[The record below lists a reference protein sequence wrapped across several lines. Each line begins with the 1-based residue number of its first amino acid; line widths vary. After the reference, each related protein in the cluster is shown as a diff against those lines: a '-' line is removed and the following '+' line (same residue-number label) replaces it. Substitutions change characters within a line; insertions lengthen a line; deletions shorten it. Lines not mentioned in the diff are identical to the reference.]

1 MGESEDKESG
11 LAKRLG
17 NPLIRSSTKVD
28 GSASGASTTTREPSA
43 AQQRRSASTASKPA
57 ETNQQSKS
65 KSFEFVLVT
74 DTESRRQ
81 VRRHAMRQYMHQRR
95 LDSIARLGAP
105 RVPATGWT
113 ARPASDASILQAPGE
128 QASDTPSDVPRQQEE
143 RSPSTDET
151 IPPKNTK
158 GKGPSRRVLPKPQP
172 VKREDTNNALV
183 RKPQPNYSG
192 DPKAMPEKGAMRDP
206 FDTYPMA
213 ITDVDHEL
221 VKHFVV
227 TYPSMMYKFIDS
239 AANNL
244 NPMQEIFRRMAL
256 HDVVPFQAML
266 AIASKHRAGVEGKA
280 DSIES
285 LTHKMRAL
293 RLMNERIQVDS
304 EGRNDGTLYAIATM
318 AVIEKWSKDASIERM
333 HFRGL
338 AAMIRNRG
346 GIQGIHRSSP
356 FLKKVLFW
364 VDFSCAPKAIVGT
377 ALPWTSAFPDSP
389 PTGFDF
395 INPDLHLA
403 IPHGLAASDNTEIY
417 CDQFRACED
426 FLRFFRHLHA
436 LELVALN
443 SHSTLASTD
452 THRRKSFVP
461 GTKLH
466 SIITYLPDYDHGI
479 RDIRFIDEYTCIGCL
494 LFLGVALYHSYST
507 SSPFDPYLLWL
518 ETEVDI
524 LNPYENP
531 SITSILWL
539 FLQHGG
545 FVAGEQPPS
554 DSGARCWVVSRM
566 VRIAKHLEWARH
578 GQIWDSLRQVL
589 IDFLLT
595 QQECA
600 LCEETVDAEALAA
613 RARKRYFHR
622 SGEYFWD
629 EDELRREILEVKVP
643 VQMELGQDSS
653 SLVEELNVP
662 IMT

>member
-1 MGESEDKESG
+1 MGGSKDKESG
-11 LAKRLG
+11 LLVARRTG
-17 NPLIRSSTKVD
+17 NPATQSSM
-28 GSASGASTTTREPSA
+28 SGDSSVSIVNNPPEA
-43 AQQRRSASTASKPA
+43 
-57 ETNQQSKS
+57 NQKSQSK

-105 RVPATGWT
+105 RVPSSGWT
-113 ARPASDASILQAPGE
+113 ARPAPEASCLQAYSDQAGDASNDA
-128 QASDTPSDVPRQQEE
+128 PRQREE
-143 RSPSTDET
+143 RSPLTEEDMQRKS
-151 IPPKNTK
+151 K
-158 GKGPSRRVLPKPQP
+158 GRGSSRQVLPKPQP
-172 VKREDTNNALV
+172 VTLEDTSLPLA
-183 RKPQPNYSG
+183 RKPQYS
-192 DPKAMPEKGAMRDP
+192 DPRAMPEKGSMRDP
-206 FDTYPMA
+206 FGAYPMA
-213 ITDVDHEL
+213 ISHVDHEL
-221 VKHFVV
+221 IQHFVV

-239 AANNL
+239 PANNL
-244 NPMQEIFRRMAL
+244 NPMKEIVRRMAL
-256 HDVVPFQAML
+256 HDAVPFQAML

-280 DSIES
+280 DTVES

-338 AAMIRNRG
+338 AAMVRNRG
-346 GIQGIHRSSP
+346 GIQGIHISSP

-377 ALPWTSAFPDSP
+377 ALPWTSAVPDLP
-389 PTGFDF
+389 PAGFDF

-403 IPHGLAASDNTEIY
+403 IPHGLTASDDTEIY
-417 CDQFRACED
+417 CDRFRACED

-436 LELVALN
+436 LELAALN
-443 SHSTLASTD
+443 SPSTFASS
-452 THRRKSFVP
+452 KSQRNKCFVP

-479 RDIRFIDEYTCIGCL
+479 RDIRFIDEYTCITCL
-494 LFLGVALYHSYST
+494 LFLTLALYHSYST
-507 SSPFDPYLLWL
+507 SSPFDPYLEWL
-518 ETEVDI
+518 EDEVNV
-524 LNPYENP
+524 LNPYDNP

-545 FVAGEQPPS
+545 FIAGDQPPG

-566 VRIAKHLEWARH
+566 VRIAKHLEWARQGH
-578 GQIWDSLRQVL
+578 IWDSLRQVL
-589 IDFLLT
+589 IDFILT

-600 LCEETVDAEALAA
+600 LGEETVDAEALAA
-613 RARKRYFHR
+613 RARKRDA
-622 SGEYFWD
+622 SGSSKYFWD
-629 EDELRREILEVKVP
+629 DDELRREILDVKVP
-643 VQMELGQDSS
+643 EHIELGQDMGS
-653 SLVEELNVP
+653 
-662 IMT
+662 